1 MTTPT
6 NSARATLWVD
16 SEVHLLPPEGC
27 SPNYQPPAEETGL
40 HRVIYD
46 HPERDAALARA
57 TLDGLLSEM
66 EAARIDRA
74 VITALPW
81 HSPAACWRNTAYI
94 SELVRHHPQR
104 LTGLGVLPPPGHENL
119 RDAVRRIREEYGL
132 SGVKVIPSWQDYRLD
147 DEVFE
152 PALAQMETDGLVL
165 MPHTDHLYRPPAQSD
180 TAAALYEICRRHPG
194 LRVLAPHLGGLLCLY
209 GLYPAV
215 RSVLENV
222 LFVGSVPRTMPM
234 VTMAVQAI
242 GADRVAFGTDFPFNP
257 SHDQRQVLAAFE
269 ALPLSADEQRLIA
282 GANVLRF
289 LGVPA

>member
-1 MTTPT
+1 MTTTPDNALT
-6 NSARATLWVD
+6 TPWVD
-16 SEVHLLPPEGC
+16 SEVHLLPPEC
-27 SPNYQPPAEETGL
+27 CRSRYQPPADETVL
-40 HRVIYD
+40 RRVIYD
-46 HPERDAALARA
+46 HSERDAALAKA
-57 TLDGLLSEM
+57 TVDGLLSEM
-66 EAARIDRA
+66 DAARIDRA
-74 VITALPW
+74 VLTALPW
-81 HSPAACWRNTAYI
+81 HNPTACWHNTAYI
-94 SELVRHHPQR
+94 SEVVRRHPQQFI
-104 LTGLGVLPPPGHENL
+104 GLGVLPPPGHENL

-132 SGVKVIPSWQDYRLD
+132 SGVKVIPSWQGYRLD
-147 DEVFE
+147 DEAFE

-194 LRVLAPHLGGLLCLY
+194 LKVLAPHLGGLLCLY

-215 RSVLENV
+215 RSVLDNV
-222 LFVGSVPRTMPM
+222 LFITSVPLTMPM

-257 SHDQRQVLAAFE
+257 SHDQRQVRAAFE
-269 ALPLSADEQRLIA
+269 ALPLPADEQRLIA